1 MKKIYLKL
9 SLVALIA
16 AGISSCGKKK
26 EEENNVTATVSK
38 EQATTTINS
47 SAERTYTDIVDLTS
61 SEGVET
67 LKSMDNLMS
76 GATGNPFRLAEETN
90 KEKIVSK
97 IKEYRDFFL
106 PSSNTISFGR
116 KAEERFDFNGNVGT
130 YIWNKTTENWDKQA
144 DSATATTIVMQF
156 PSDSTKTT
164 NDATLTISKY
174 TDVAVNNDGTT
185 EYMPTA
191 ITAEL
196 TVNSV
201 KQVGLQLTASYNTN
215 TGNPNSLKSALFV
228 KPFTLNTDFSIS
240 GSVVTLT
247 SSVDKEGEANHVM
260 SEGISVTMGDIA
272 NMENPKK
279 INNAYVQCRD
289 LKFEGSFDVE
299 NFENDSTSSLTNRFN
314 KYAVVNLNSFPAG
327 DRLANVKMV
336 ESTDPTDNSTKND
349 LYIIFN
355 NGDKELLETFFD
367 KHVDKISDFMENE
380 LSLNK

>member
-1 MKKIYLKL
+1 MKKNYLNL
-9 SLVALIA
+9 SIAVLIA

-26 EEENNVTATVSK
+26 EENNVTAVVSQ

-67 LKSMDNLMS
+67 LKNIDNLMS
-76 GATGNPFRLAEETN
+76 GENGSPFRLAEETN
-90 KEKIVSK
+90 KEKVLAK

-106 PSSNTISFGR
+106 PSNKTIAFGR
-116 KAEERFDFNGNVGT
+116 TAEDRFDFAANKGT
-130 YIWNKTTENWDKQA
+130 YVWNKTTEDWDKQA

-156 PSDSTKTT
+156 PSDSTKST

-174 TDVAVNNDGTT
+174 TDIAITNDGET

-191 ITAEL
+191 ISAAL

-201 KQVGLQLTASYNTN
+201 KQVGLELTASYNAI
-215 TGNPNSLKSALFV
+215 TGNPTALKAALFL
-228 KPFTLNTDFSIS
+228 KPFTLNSDFSIS

-247 SSVDKEGEANHVM
+247 SSIDKEGEANHVM
-260 SEGISVTMGDIA
+260 SEGISVTMGDVA

-289 LKFEGSFDVE
+289 LKLEGSLDVE
-299 NFENDSTSSLTNRFN
+299 NFENDTTGSLTNRFN
-314 KYAVVNLNSFPAG
+314 KYAVLNLNSYPAG

-336 ESTDPTDNSTKND
+336 ESTDPSDNSTKND

-355 NGDKELLETFFD
+355 NGQKELMETFFK

-380 LSLNK
+380 LSLK